1 MQNFSCLWNE
11 QQDLLTLKKNIPSDY
26 CSLLIQVFWG
36 KESRQEIPTLQQQ
49 LTATFPN
56 AEIIGTTTAGGI
68 YQGTIQE
75 NTVIISLTIFD
86 KTAIKTTLITENDE
100 SKIAIQIT
108 NDLSTSKT
116 GTPALLLCYLDGF
129 LNGDRFVKRLNSV
142 LPTVPVAGGLAGDDL
157 RFESTAIFNADK
169 IIKKGAV
176 VVALYGDI
184 NVHQQ
189 FNFNWKAIGPKF
201 TVTKS
206 TNNIIAEIDNI
217 PILEFYKKY
226 LGTQIVEEHLLDIA
240 MEFPFI
246 FEKNG
251 IQIARTSHKLLDDG
265 SLLFAGNIEQGQ
277 QVQFGIGSIQ
287 QVLEDSISQTIA
299 FSKQQYEII
308 FVYSC
313 VARKILLNNAIEQ
326 ETLPLNDLSPA
337 NGFFTYGE
345 LVHYNGKSAFLN
357 QTLTYVALS
366 EKDITRTTPSKIPS
380 HETSK
385 DYSEYF
391 KDIILQSVINL
402 TTKLTIELE
411 ETTKRFKDMAEHDQL
426 TGLFNRHA
434 GARILK
440 EEMSRS
446 KRHNESFSIALLDLD
461 FFKKVNDTY
470 GHDKGDEVL
479 VYWANFLQGNLR
491 PYDRVV
497 RWGGE
502 EILVILP
509 NTKLKDALQIM
520 TKLRSQFTAS
530 HQFDFNSSITFS
542 GGVAQWFEN
551 LNKTE
556 LLKNA
561 DNMLYQAK
569 EKGRNLICASC
580 GET

>member
-49 LTATFPN
+49 LTTTFPN
-56 AEIIGTTTAGGI
+56 AEIIGTTTAGEI
-68 YQGTIQE
+68 YQGTLQE

-86 KTAIKTTLITENDE
+86 KTAIKTTLIAENDE

-129 LNGDRFVKRLNSV
+129 LNGDRFVERLNSV

-189 FNFNWKAIGPKF
+189 FNVNWKAIGPKF

-206 TNNIIAEIDNI
+206 TNNIVAEIDNI

-226 LGTQIVEEHLLDIA
+226 LGTKIVEEHRLNIT

-251 IQIARTSHKLLDDG
+251 IQIARTSYKLLDDG

-299 FSKQQYEII
+299 LSKQQYEII

-313 VARKILLNNAIEQ
+313 VARKILLSNAIEQ
-326 ETLPLNDLSPA
+326 ETLPLNDLAPA

-345 LVHYNGKSAFLN
+345 LVHYNGKSALLN

-366 EKDITRTTPSKIPS
+366 EKDITRTTPSKIS
-380 HETSK
+380 NHETSK
-385 DYSEYF
+385 DCSEYF

-479 VYWANFLQGNLR
+479 VYWANFLQENLR

-509 NTKLKDALQIM
+509 NTELKDALQIM
-520 TKLRSQFTAS
+520 TKLRSQFAS
-530 HQFDFNSSITFS
+530 HQFDFNSSVTFS
-542 GGVAQWFEN
+542 GGVAQWFKN
-551 LNKTE
+551 LNETE
-556 LLKNA
+556 LLKIA

-569 EKGRNLICASC
+569 EKGRNLICDSC